1 MPAAARMAGHVRSGV
16 ACRCRPPFID
26 QEPPMMRSRAL
37 FRLALAAAA
46 ALAPSAA
53 RAQELTPREIAAA
66 AQRATVQIR
75 ALDSRGRVDALGSGF
90 FVSPDGVIV
99 TNFHV
104 IQDAHALQVETFDG
118 EVYDNVYYV
127 TSDPRRDVAVLKVPV
142 EGAVSLRLG
151 SDTAAVVG
159 AEVYAMGHP
168 LGQTGTFSDGLV
180 SASRTV
186 EGVSMIQIS
195 APISSGS
202 SGGPVMDGRGEVIGV
217 ATMVMSGGQNLNY
230 AVPVRYVRPLLQTG
244 DPPQRFARS
253 QLPRASGGLASV
265 GEPGVEAGTN
275 LRPRGSARSAR
286 TEEDRWEAQ
295 VIGFLE
301 NGEEVLE
308 REGFARTH
316 NYETGTL
323 ARGASG
329 TIRVRLD
336 AGVTYMLL
344 GACDTDC
351 DDVDLKI
358 HGPRGTLLDSD
369 TDADD
374 FPVVSVTPSV
384 SGEYTVRV
392 TMARCDTSI
401 CYYSLGVY
409 GKR

>member
-1 MPAAARMAGHVRSGV
+1 
-16 ACRCRPPFID
+16 
-26 QEPPMMRSRAL
+26 MRARAL
-37 FRLALAAAA
+37 LRLALVAAA
-46 ALAPSAA
+46 ALVPPAA
-53 RAQELTPREIAAA
+53 RAQSLTPREIAAA

-75 ALDSRGRVDALGSGF
+75 ALDARGGVSGLGSGF

-104 IQDAHALQVETFDG
+104 IQNAHALQVETFDG
-118 EVYDNVYYV
+118 EVYDNVYHV

-142 EGAVSLRLG
+142 EGAVTLRLG

-168 LGQTGTFSDGLV
+168 LGQTSTFSDGLV
-180 SASRTV
+180 SADRTV
-186 EGVSMIQIS
+186 RGVSMIQIS

-217 ATMVMSGGQNLNY
+217 ATMVMTGGQNLNY
-230 AVPVRYVRPLLQTG
+230 AVPVRYVRPLLGTG
-244 DPPQRFARS
+244 DTPQRFARS

-265 GEPGVEAGTN
+265 GERPSSAAAGSSGGDGR
-275 LRPRGSARSAR
+275 LRRRSGPTR
-286 TEEDRWEAQ
+286 SRWEEQ

-308 REGFARTH
+308 REGFSRTRE
-316 NYETGTL
+316 YETGAL
-323 ARGASG
+323 DRGASR
-329 TIRVRLD
+329 TVRIRLEE
-336 AGVTYMLL
+336 GVTYMLL

-351 DDVDLKI
+351 DNMDLKI
-358 HGPRGTLLDSD
+358 FGPGGRLLDSD
-369 TDADD
+369 VAGDD
-374 FPVVSVTPSV
+374 FPVLTVTPAA

-392 TMARCDTSI
+392 TMTSCETAY

-409 GKR
+409 GNR

>member
-1 MPAAARMAGHVRSGV
+1 
-16 ACRCRPPFID
+16 
-26 QEPPMMRSRAL
+26 MMCSRAL
-37 FRLALAAAA
+37 PRLALVALAG
-46 ALAPSAA
+46 LAPSV
-53 RAQELTPREIAAA
+53 AQAQNLTPREIAAA

-75 ALDSRGRVDALGSGF
+75 ALDSRGEVDGLGSGF
-90 FVSPDGVIV
+90 LVSPDGVIV

-104 IQDAHALQVETFDG
+104 IQHAHALQVETFDG

-127 TSDPRRDVAVLKVPV
+127 TADPRRDVAVLKVPV

-168 LGQTGTFSDGLV
+168 LGQTSTFTDGLV
-180 SASRTV
+180 SANRTV

-195 APISSGS
+195 APISPGS

-217 ATMVMSGGQNLNY
+217 ATMVLAGGQNLNY
-230 AVPVRYVRPLLQTG
+230 AVPVRYVRPLLGTG

-253 QLPRASGGLASV
+253 LLPRASGGLASV
-265 GEPGVEAGTN
+265 GE
-275 LRPRGSARSAR
+275 RPSARPGSSRVGERMPPRSASGGS
-286 TEEDRWEAQ
+286 RWEEQ

-301 NGEEVLE
+301 MGEEMLE
-308 REGFARTH
+308 GEGFARTH
-316 NYETGTL
+316 EYETGTL
-323 ARGASG
+323 GRGASE
-329 TIRVRLD
+329 TVRIRLD

-351 DDVDLKI
+351 DDVDLKLLS
-358 HGPRGTLLDSD
+358 PRGTLLDSD
-369 TDADD
+369 TASDD
-374 FPVVSVTPSV
+374 FPVLTVTPSV

-392 TMARCDTSI
+392 TMARCDTSV

-409 GKR
+409 GSQ